1 VALDNGS
8 LRQAAAQ
15 ANSKRSDA
23 MLFKTIEIEGLK
35 IFYREAGKHG
45 MPKLVLEISNI
56 SKRN

>member
-1 VALDNGS
+1 
-8 LRQAAAQ
+8 
-15 ANSKRSDA
+15 